1 MKYFALLIIV
11 LLSFTIVVAEDCA
24 ITCLSEGYETGTCR
38 AAEEGEESFCETDEI
53 LTGSF
58 DECTEGTYE
67 RCCCSGEVEII
78 ENTEEIEEETEEEE
92 TEEEETTEEEE
103 EEEEEITT
111 YTECKPLNI
120 VIEPEDLPIILFFE
134 LLLVIII
141 VAIFVI
147 FKNPRSDEF

>member
-1 MKYFALLIIV
+1 MKYFALLIMV
-11 LLSFTIVVAEDCA
+11 LLSFTMVTADDCA
-24 ITCLSEGYETGTCR
+24 ITCLSDGYETGTCR
-38 AAEEGEESFCETDEI
+38 AAEEGEDSFCESDET

-58 DECTEGTYE
+58 DECTAGTYE

-78 ENTEEIEEETEEEE
+78 ENTEEIEEEEV
-92 TEEEETTEEEE
+92 EEEETTEETEEVEE

-120 VIEPEDLPIILFFE
+120 MIEPEDLPIIMFFE

>member
-1 MKYFALLIIV
+1 MKYLALLIIV
-11 LLSFTIVVAEDCA
+11 LLSFTMVVAEDCA

-38 AAEEGEESFCETDEI
+38 AAEEGEDSFCESDET
-53 LTGSF
+53 LTGAF
-58 DECTEGTYE
+58 DECTTGSYE

-78 ENTEEIEEETEEEE
+78 ENTEEIEEEE
-92 TEEEETTEEEE
+92 TEEEETTEEIE

-147 FKNPRSDEF
+147 FKNPKSDEF